1 MARLTNGKSITT
13 KNWWKPFRTNAMQ
26 LLSLILLTAVFAA
39 MAVRDFR
46 LRAIEGYYYLLLAAT
61 VVFYAGLRAPAGMLV
76 SNLLI
81 NGCLLLL
88 LMAVLWGY
96 FKVRKGI
103 SLQTLFM
110 SKLGMGDL
118 LFWVVT
124 APLFAPFHFIAWMIG
139 SLCTILIA
147 YGVWH
152 VAGSR
157 QQAPVTIPLAGMQAV
172 LLGLLLILNQG
183 VLNYNFFE
191 DSFILSAIQP

>member
-1 MARLTNGKSITT
+1 
-13 KNWWKPFRTNAMQ
+13 MQ

-46 LRAIEGYYYLLLAAT
+46 LRVIEGYYYLLLAAT
-61 VVFYAGLRAPAGMLV
+61 VVFYAVLRAPAGMLV

-81 NGCLLLL
+81 NGFLLLL
-88 LMAVLWGY
+88 LMAALWGY

-110 SKLGMGDL
+110 SMLGMGDL

-124 APLFAPFHFIAWMIG
+124 APLFAPVHFIAWMIG

-147 YGVWH
+147 YGVWL

>member
-1 MARLTNGKSITT
+1 
-13 KNWWKPFRTNAMQ
+13 MQ
-26 LLSLILLTAVFAA
+26 LLSLIFLTAVFAA

-46 LRAIEGYYYLLLAAT
+46 FRAIEGYYYLLLVAA
-61 VVFYAGLRAPAGMLV
+61 VVFYAVFRAPAGMLV
-76 SNLLI
+76 TNLLI

-88 LMAVLWGY
+88 LVAALWGY
-96 FKVRKGI
+96 FKMRKGI
-103 SLQTLFM
+103 SLQMLFM

-118 LFWVVT
+118 LFWIVT
-124 APLFAPFHFIAWMIG
+124 APLFAPLHFIAWMIG
-139 SLCTILIA
+139 SLCTILVA

-152 VAGSR
+152 VAGNR

-172 LLGLLLILNQG
+172 LLALLLILNQG